1 MSNAGDAGND
11 ITVMTKHGRL
21 LSWLAAVVVF
31 PAALTGTPVA
41 PAHATE
47 VSDAQL
53 VSSQRSAVS
62 VAGSE
67 RGLQIQTIMARRA
80 IVSRF
85 PQIREIGGVRPDSM
99 KWHPEGLAIDVI
111 IPDWQTPAGRALGD
125 RIAKFVSDNGR
136 RFGLEYLIW
145 QRMYIPAEGKPY
157 LMNDAGNPDAN
168 HFTHVHIAT
177 YGGGYPTGRENFLD

>member
-1 MSNAGDAGND
+1 
-11 ITVMTKHGRL
+11 MTKRGRL
-21 LSWLAAVVVF
+21 LSRLAA
-31 PAALTGTPVA
+31 TVA
-41 PAHATE
+41 VSLAVAGVSVGPAHATE
-47 VSDAQL
+47 QSDAQL
-53 VSSQRSAVS
+53 VSSQRSAIS

-85 PQIREIGGVRPDSM
+85 PEIREIGGVRPDSM
-99 KWHPEGLAIDVI
+99 KWHPEGLAIDVM
-111 IPDWQTPAGRALGD
+111 IPDWQTPAGREVGD
-125 RIAKFVSDNGR
+125 RIAKFISDNGR

-157 LMNDAGNPDAN
+157 LMDDAGNPDAN

>member
-1 MSNAGDAGND
+1 
-11 ITVMTKHGRL
+11 MTRRGRL
-21 LSWLAAVVVF
+21 LSLLAAVVAVPVIVTGA
-31 PAALTGTPVA
+31 PAA
-41 PAHATE
+41 PAHATGE
-47 VSDAQL
+47 SDAQL

-62 VAGSE
+62 VGGSE

-85 PQIREIGGVRPDSM
+85 PEIREIGGVRPDSM
-99 KWHPEGLAIDVI
+99 KWHPEGLAIDVM

-125 RIAKFVSDNGR
+125 RIATFVSDNGR

-157 LMNDAGNPDAN
+157 LMDDTGNPDAN
-168 HFTHVHIAT
+168 HFTHVHIST

>member
-1 MSNAGDAGND
+1 
-11 ITVMTKHGRL
+11 MTRRGRL
-21 LSWLAAVVVF
+21 LSWLAAVVAV
-31 PAALTGTPVA
+31 PVVVAGVSVA

-47 VSDAQL
+47 QSDAQL
-53 VSSQRSAVS
+53 VSSQRAAVP

-145 QRMYIPAEGKPY
+145 QRMYIPAEGEPH
-157 LMNDAGNPDAN
+157 LTDDAGNPDAN

>member
-1 MSNAGDAGND
+1 MTLRGN
-11 ITVMTKHGRL
+11 L
-21 LSWLAAVVVF
+21 LSLLVAVVGFSVVV
-31 PAALTGTPVA
+31 AGAPVA
-41 PAHATE
+41 AAQPAETTE
-47 VSDAQL
+47 VQQ
-53 VSSQRSAVS
+53 VSIKSAAIP

-67 RGLQIQTIMARRA
+67 RGLQVQTVMARRA

-99 KWHPEGLAIDVI
+99 KWHPEGLAIDVM
-111 IPDWQTPAGRALGD
+111 IPDWQTPAGKALGD
-125 RIAKFVSDNGR
+125 RIAAFVAENGR

-157 LMNDAGNPDAN
+157 LMGDSGNPDAN

-177 YGGGYPTGRENFLD
+177 TGGGYPTGRENFLD

>member
-1 MSNAGDAGND
+1 
-11 ITVMTKHGRL
+11 MTRRGRL
-21 LSWLAAVVVF
+21 LSLLAAVV
-31 PAALTGTPVA
+31 ALPVVVAGAPVA

-47 VSDAQL
+47 QSDPQL
-53 VSSQRSAVS
+53 ASSQRAALP

-67 RGLQIQTIMARRA
+67 SGLQIQTIMARRA

-85 PQIREIGGVRPDSM
+85 PEIREIGGVRPDSM
-99 KWHPEGLAIDVI
+99 KWHPEGLAIDVM

-125 RIAKFVSDNGR
+125 RIATFISDNGR

-157 LMNDAGNPDAN
+157 LMDDTGNPDAN
-168 HFTHVHIAT
+168 HFTHVHIST
-177 YGGGYPTGRENFLD
+177 HGGGYPTGRENFLD

>member
-1 MSNAGDAGND
+1 M
-11 ITVMTKHGRL
+11 
-21 LSWLAAVVVF
+21 
-31 PAALTGTPVA
+31 
-41 PAHATE
+41 
-47 VSDAQL
+47 
-53 VSSQRSAVS
+53 
-62 VAGSE
+62 AGSE
-67 RGLQIQTIMARRA
+67 RGLQVQTVLARRA

-99 KWHPEGLAIDVI
+99 KWHPEGLAIDVM
-111 IPDWQTPAGRALGD
+111 IPDWQTPAGKALGD
-125 RIAKFVSDNGR
+125 RIAKFVSENGR

-157 LMNDAGNPDAN
+157 LMGDAGNPDAN

>member
-1 MSNAGDAGND
+1 
-11 ITVMTKHGRL
+11 MTRRGRL
-21 LSWLAAVVVF
+21 LSFLAAVVAVPVIVTGA
-31 PAALTGTPVA
+31 PAG
-41 PAHATE
+41 PAHATGE
-47 VSDAQL
+47 SDAQL

-67 RGLQIQTIMARRA
+67 SGLQIQTIMARRA

-85 PQIREIGGVRPDSM
+85 SDIREIGGVRPDSM

-157 LMNDAGNPDAN
+157 LMDDAGNPDAN

>member
-1 MSNAGDAGND
+1 
-11 ITVMTKHGRL
+11 MTQRGRL
-21 LSWLAAVVVF
+21 LSWLAAVVAVSV
-31 PAALTGTPVA
+31 ALAGASVA

-47 VSDAQL
+47 PSDAQL

-85 PQIREIGGVRPDSM
+85 PQVREIGGVRPDSM

-145 QRMYIPAEGKPY
+145 RRMYIPAEGKSY

>member
-1 MSNAGDAGND
+1 
-11 ITVMTKHGRL
+11 MTRRGRL
-21 LSWLAAVVVF
+21 ISLLTAVVAV
-31 PAALTGTPVA
+31 PVVVAGAPMA

-47 VSDAQL
+47 QSDAQP
-53 VSSQRSAVS
+53 VSSQRAALP

-67 RGLQIQTIMARRA
+67 SGLQIQTIMARRA

-85 PQIREIGGVRPDSM
+85 PDVREIGGVRPDSM

-125 RIAKFVSDNGR
+125 SIARFVSENGR

-145 QRMYIPAEGKPY
+145 QRMYIPAGGEPY
-157 LMNDAGNPDAN
+157 LMDDVGNPDAN

>member
-1 MSNAGDAGND
+1 
-11 ITVMTKHGRL
+11 MTKHGRL
-21 LSWLAAVVVF
+21 LSWLVAAVAVPV
-31 PAALTGTPVA
+31 AVAGVSVA

-47 VSDAQL
+47 PSDAQL

-85 PQIREIGGVRPDSM
+85 PEIREIGGVRPDSM
-99 KWHPEGLAIDVI
+99 KWHPEGLAIDVM
-111 IPDWQTPAGRALGD
+111 IPDWQTPAGREVGD
-125 RIAKFVSDNGR
+125 RIAKFISDNGR
-136 RFGLEYLIW
+136 RYGLEYLIW

-157 LMNDAGNPDAN
+157 LMDDAGNPDAN

>member
-1 MSNAGDAGND
+1 
-11 ITVMTKHGRL
+11 MTQRGRL
-21 LSWLAAVVVF
+21 LTRLAAIVAV
-31 PAALTGTPVA
+31 PLAAAGVSVG

-47 VSDAQL
+47 QSDAQL
-53 VSSQRSAVS
+53 ASSQRAALP

-67 RGLQIQTIMARRA
+67 SGLQIQTIMARRA

-85 PQIREIGGVRPDSM
+85 PEIREIGGVRPDSM

-111 IPDWQTPAGRALGD
+111 IPDWQTPAGTALGD
-125 RIAKFVSDNGR
+125 RIAQFVSDNGR

-145 QRMYIPAEGKPY
+145 QRMYIPAGGEPY
-157 LMNDAGNPDAN
+157 LMDDAGNPDAN

>member
-1 MSNAGDAGND
+1 
-11 ITVMTKHGRL
+11 MTRRGRL
-21 LSWLAAVVVF
+21 LSWLAAVVAV
-31 PAALTGTPVA
+31 PVAVVGVSVA
-41 PAHATE
+41 PAHATDA
-47 VSDAQL
+47 SDAQL

-111 IPDWQTPAGRALGD
+111 IPDWQTPTGRALGD

-145 QRMYIPAEGKPY
+145 QRMYIPAEGKAY
-157 LMNDAGNPDAN
+157 LMNDARNPDAN

>member
-1 MSNAGDAGND
+1 
-11 ITVMTKHGRL
+11 MTKHGRL
-21 LSWLAAVVVF
+21 INRLAAVVAV
-31 PAALTGTPVA
+31 PVALAGAFVA
-41 PAHATE
+41 PAHATD
-47 VSDAQL
+47 SFDAQQ
-53 VSSQRSAVS
+53 VSRQRAAIP

-111 IPDWQTPAGRALGD
+111 IPDWQTPAGRALGN

-136 RFGLEYLIW
+136 RFGVEYLIW
-145 QRMYIPAEGKPY
+145 QRMYIPAEGKSY

>member
-1 MSNAGDAGND
+1 
-11 ITVMTKHGRL
+11 MTKRGRL
-21 LSWLAAVVVF
+21 LGLLAAVMTVPV
-31 PAALTGTPVA
+31 AVAGLSVA

-47 VSDAQL
+47 PSDAQL

-85 PQIREIGGVRPDSM
+85 PEIREIGGVRPDSM
-99 KWHPEGLAIDVI
+99 KWHPEGLAIDVM
-111 IPDWQTPAGRALGD
+111 IPNWQTPAGRALGD

-136 RFGLEYLIW
+136 RFGLDNLIW

-157 LMNDAGNPDAN
+157 LMGDAGNPDAN

>member
-1 MSNAGDAGND
+1 
-11 ITVMTKHGRL
+11 MTKRGRL
-21 LSWLAAVVVF
+21 LSRVAAIVAV
-31 PAALTGTPVA
+31 PVA
-41 PAHATE
+41 VASVSVGPARATE
-47 VSDAQL
+47 QSDAQL
-53 VSSQRSAVS
+53 ISSQRSAVS

-67 RGLQIQTIMARRA
+67 SGLQIQTIMARRA

-85 PQIREIGGVRPDSM
+85 PEIREIGGVRPDSM

-111 IPDWQTPAGRALGD
+111 IPDWQTPTGRALGD
-125 RIAKFVSDNGR
+125 RIATFVSDNGR

-157 LMNDAGNPDAN
+157 LMDDVGSPDAN

>member
-1 MSNAGDAGND
+1 
-11 ITVMTKHGRL
+11 MTQRGRL
-21 LSWLAAVVVF
+21 LSRLAAI
-31 PAALTGTPVA
+31 VA
-41 PAHATE
+41 VPLAVAGVSVGPAHATE
-47 VSDAQL
+47 QSDAQL
-53 VSSQRSAVS
+53 VSSQRSAIS

-85 PQIREIGGVRPDSM
+85 PEIREIGGVRPDSM
-99 KWHPEGLAIDVI
+99 KWHPEGLAIDVM
-111 IPDWQTPAGRALGD
+111 IPDWQTPAGRAVGD
-125 RIAKFVSDNGR
+125 RIATFISDNGR

-157 LMNDAGNPDAN
+157 LMDDAGNPDAN

>member
-1 MSNAGDAGND
+1 
-11 ITVMTKHGRL
+11 MTRRGRL
-21 LSWLAAVVVF
+21 LSFLAAAVAVPVIVTGA
-31 PAALTGTPVA
+31 PAA
-41 PAHATE
+41 PAHATGE
-47 VSDAQL
+47 SDAQL

-67 RGLQIQTIMARRA
+67 SGLQIQTIMARRA

-85 PQIREIGGVRPDSM
+85 PEIREIGGVRPDSM
-99 KWHPEGLAIDVI
+99 KWHPEGLAIDVM

-125 RIAKFVSDNGR
+125 RIAAFVSDNGR

-145 QRMYIPAEGKPY
+145 QRMYTPAEGKPY
-157 LMNDAGNPDAN
+157 LMDDTGNPDAN

>member
-1 MSNAGDAGND
+1 
-11 ITVMTKHGRL
+11 
-21 LSWLAAVVVF
+21 
-31 PAALTGTPVA
+31 
-41 PAHATE
+41 
-47 VSDAQL
+47 
-53 VSSQRSAVS
+53 
-62 VAGSE
+62 
-67 RGLQIQTIMARRA
+67 MARRA

-85 PQIREIGGVRPDSM
+85 PQVREIGGVRPDSM

-145 QRMYIPAEGKPY
+145 QRMYIPAEGKSY

>member
-1 MSNAGDAGND
+1 
-11 ITVMTKHGRL
+11 MTKRGRL
-21 LSWLAAVVVF
+21 LGLLAAVMTF
-31 PAALTGTPVA
+31 PVAVAGAPVA
-41 PAHATE
+41 PAQPAETTE
-47 VSDAQL
+47 VQQ
-53 VSSQRSAVS
+53 VSIKSAALP

-85 PQIREIGGVRPDSM
+85 PEIREIGGVRPDSM
-99 KWHPEGLAIDVI
+99 KWHPEGLAIDVM
-111 IPDWQTPAGRALGD
+111 IPNWQTPAGRALGD

-136 RFGLEYLIW
+136 RFGLDNLIW